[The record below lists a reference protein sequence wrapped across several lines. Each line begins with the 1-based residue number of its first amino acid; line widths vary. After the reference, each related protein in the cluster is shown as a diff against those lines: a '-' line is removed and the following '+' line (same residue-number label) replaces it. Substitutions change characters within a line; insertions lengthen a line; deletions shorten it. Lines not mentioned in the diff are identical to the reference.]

1 MKVVVIEGKEE
12 GCEVEEEETDLEV
25 EENLED
31 EKGHSSK

>member
-25 EENLED
+25 EG
-31 EKGHSSK
+31 KFRG

>member
-25 EENLED
+25 EE
-31 EKGHSSK
+31 KFRG